1 SLYHRLLEVGRS
13 SEVLGLLGILS
24 VEDDHDLALVAVGG
38 VVDSWID
45 KACRSL
51 HFDMPLEDRTPLA
64 IIPHLMTD
72 DHHSHGI
79 LLLLPVRLRRRRSS
93 LVATFILP
101 ADLARRKACPCNSGH
116 RKLTRF
122 HCPCFPSMQ
131 TTMRPLARF
140 IPSA

>member
-1 SLYHRLLEVGRS
+1 
-13 SEVLGLLGILS
+13 

-51 HFDMPLEDRTPLA
+51 HFDMPIEDRTPLA

-101 ADLARRKACPCNSGH
+101 ADLARRKACESLYWRREMPSILQRGGRPSQGSKSRRAHLGVATTSRSGMTTCGCG
-116 RKLTRF
+116 RCGT
-122 HCPCFPSMQ
+122 PSDVI
-131 TTMRPLARF
+131 A
-140 IPSA
+140 